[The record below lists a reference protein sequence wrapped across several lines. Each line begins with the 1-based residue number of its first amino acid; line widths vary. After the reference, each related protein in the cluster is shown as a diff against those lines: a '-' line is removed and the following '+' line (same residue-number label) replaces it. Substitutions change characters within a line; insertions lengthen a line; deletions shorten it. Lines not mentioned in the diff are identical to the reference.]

1 MKKIILAAAAAI
13 TLVACGKTETIYV
26 VDSLP
31 ENLETTQA
39 PATTQPVQT
48 TKPKP
53 RPTTPQSY
61 YTYSEQA
68 YIDSMYSLYSGVI
81 YLSDDELLNI
91 AYTICDTLNTG
102 VSLNAVV
109 AVLASELP
117 NTSDATEFTSALLA
131 AAIFNICPQHKWQIP
146 TN

>member
-1 MKKIILAAAAAI
+1 MKKLALAAFVAI

-39 PATTQPVQT
+39 PDTTQSVQT

-53 RPTTPQSY
+53 KPTVPQSY
-61 YTYSEQA
+61 YSYSEQA

-91 AYTICDTLNTG
+91 AYTICDTLDTG
-102 VSLNAVV
+102 VSLNVVV
-109 AVLASELP
+109 AVLAAELP
-117 NTSDATEFTSALLA
+117 ATSDAAEFTSALLA

-146 TN
+146 TS